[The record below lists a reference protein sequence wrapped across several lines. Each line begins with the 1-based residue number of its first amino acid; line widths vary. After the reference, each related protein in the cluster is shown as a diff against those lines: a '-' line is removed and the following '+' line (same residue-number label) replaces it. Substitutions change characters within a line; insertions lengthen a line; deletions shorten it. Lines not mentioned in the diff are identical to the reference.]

1 MCEGSPAVLRC
12 FPSTFSLT
20 KTNNSTKRLTSRS
33 LAGLALAVS
42 LVTALVALALSL
54 GVKAVVRVRRLV
66 PDVGIDTDQLAT
78 VDGRHALHGDGA
90 RAVAAAVAA
99 RAVDFAVVL
108 GVKVLDVDR
117 AAAVVLDHFVG
128 GVEGAA
134 ADDVGRPVAFDAD
147 GVLAD
152 VFEPEVFEGAGAWDG
167 GLVLVVNGCWLRIGG
182 LVGR

>member
-1 MCEGSPAVLRC
+1 M
-12 FPSTFSLT
+12 
-20 KTNNSTKRLTSRS
+20 
-33 LAGLALAVS
+33 
-42 LVTALVALALSL
+42 
-54 GVKAVVRVRRLV
+54 
-66 PDVGIDTDQLAT
+66 
-78 VDGRHALHGDGA
+78 
-90 RAVAAAVAA
+90 
-99 RAVDFAVVL
+99 
-108 GVKVLDVDR
+108 
-117 AAAVVLDHFVG
+117 LDHFVG

>member
-1 MCEGSPAVLRC
+1 MALR
-12 FPSTFSLT
+12 
-20 KTNNSTKRLTSRS
+20 
-33 LAGLALAVS
+33 A
-42 LVTALVALALSL
+42 

-134 ADDVGRPVAFDAD
+134 ADDVGRAVAFDAD
-147 GVLAD
+147 GVFAD